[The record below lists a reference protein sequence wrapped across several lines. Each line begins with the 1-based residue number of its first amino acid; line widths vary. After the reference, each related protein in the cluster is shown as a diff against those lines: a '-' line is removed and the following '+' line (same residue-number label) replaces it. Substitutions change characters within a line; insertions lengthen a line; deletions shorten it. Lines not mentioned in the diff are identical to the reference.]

1 MITFSL
7 TQKTWKMIGNV
18 HGINDKTSPLSCSQD
33 ILLHAIYSARALPRN
48 FGKMKFFKKSEKNN
62 ITRPSL
68 NELATKNPNSAG
80 FHETLSGSKAPK
92 APTVIRY
99 YKLKMDNS

>member
-1 MITFSL
+1 MLYIVP
-7 TQKTWKMIGNV
+7 G
-18 HGINDKTSPLSCSQD
+18 HYPE
-33 ILLHAIYSARALPRN
+33 ILERRN
-48 FGKMKFFKKSEKNN
+48 FLKNWKKKN
-62 ITRPSL
+62 ITRSSL
-68 NELATKNPNSAG
+68 NELATQNPNSAG

>member
-1 MITFSL
+1 MFMVLMI
-7 TQKTWKMIGNV
+7 K
-18 HGINDKTSPLSCSQD
+18 
-33 ILLHAIYSARALPRN
+33 LHHYLAVKIYCCMLYIVPGHYPEI
-48 FGKMKFFKKSEKNN
+48 FGKMKFFKKSEKKN
-62 ITRPSL
+62 ITRSSL
-68 NELATKNPNSAG
+68 NELATQNPNSAG